1 MQGLPYTS
9 WRTRRAAYVSPSH
22 KQQVNKTLAVDVSK
36 SLRSGL
42 GSPHALQEIASVERW
57 KSVVYQ

>member
-1 MQGLPYTS
+1 M
-9 WRTRRAAYVSPSH
+9 RAAYVSSSH
-22 KQQVNKTLAVDVSK
+22 KKQVNKTLAVDVSK